1 MYAQFA
7 SYMFQYLESAKTCR
21 KQIVRWLCLI
31 FSAWLVGEVEF
42 DIMHSEYNIK

>member
-7 SYMFQYLESAKTCR
+7 SYMFQHPRSAKTCR

-31 FSAWLVGEVEF
+31 FSAWIVDEVEF
-42 DIMHSEYNIK
+42 DIIHSKYNIK